1 MDFFLAASRACAGW
15 QQLQV
20 ECACKGDGIRHDSL
34 LVLKLFA
41 SRSWSGLWSP
51 RSLAG
56 LITSNRKEAGEEA
69 QWSNWSNG
77 RSSPVVQ
84 QYISED
90 WSNGRKLVKRK
101 EKPRG
106 SSDNYTPHRQTFVMF
121 GTWVRNCTTRYPF
134 LPYHPPRSVG
144 RRLAWAAGTC
154 SGDVEFTVSK
164 LEPEPQNNN

>member
-77 RSSPVVQ
+77 RSSPEVQ

-101 EKPRG
+101 EKPSG

-121 GTWVRNCTTRYPF
+121 GTWARNCTTRYPLF
-134 LPYHPPRSVG
+134 ASSSASRRGPQAGVSSRHTLRWCWVYSVQ
-144 RRLAWAAGTC
+144 AGARAP
-154 SGDVEFTVSK
+154 K
-164 LEPEPQNNN
+164 Q